1 MSLIH
6 LPQAK
11 WASGTGRQVI
21 LKSDFEKIEQAV
33 LEGWQLALAPPL
45 EYVDQASVR
54 VNATGDCKA
63 RGLLCGFPSPVHPG
77 QWVSGGLADGR
88 YRENSA
94 PLTLNFATSS
104 HIWGTEKA
112 NQWYAIYALAGA
124 ADTSFTL
131 KAMPV
136 MRVSSQTTQIIT
148 LRNNGNTGDI
158 GYGLSANELAN
169 GKILVLSGASRGL
182 VRLITANNSDN
193 DAGGTITYGGSAL
206 TLAPGDWFITLPNTN
221 FRYLGMVLNGS
232 DSHLAPFYQEGGH
245 FTYST
250 PRQAAAGAIN
260 GYTLVDLGLMAPP
273 TARRL
278 HGLATAVAG
287 YDLKLAV
294 SYDGGNAALVLHG
307 SPPSGDFQG
316 VRGAVPFSCRL
327 LEGSRIY
334 FNNENTAN
342 QVLQVT
348 GWEE

>member
-33 LEGWQLALAPPL
+33 LEGLQLALAPPL
-45 EYVDQASVR
+45 EHVDAGSLR
-54 VNATGDCKA
+54 VNATSDCKA
-63 RGLLCGFPSPVHPG
+63 RALLCGFPSPVHPG

-88 YRENSA
+88 YRENST
-94 PLTLNFATSS
+94 PLVLNFATSG

-112 NQWYAIYALAGA
+112 NQWYAIYALAGGG
-124 ADTSFTL
+124 DTSFSL
-131 KAMPV
+131 KALPV
-136 MRVSSQTTQIIT
+136 MRVSSQATQIIT

-158 GYGLSANELAN
+158 GYGFTADELAE
-169 GKILVLSGASRGL
+169 GKILLLSGASRGL
-182 VRLITANNSDN
+182 ARLITANNSDN
-193 DAGGTITYGGSAL
+193 DSAGTITYGGSAL
-206 TLAPGDWFITLPNTN
+206 TLAQGDWCMVLPPTN

-232 DSHLAPFYQEGGH
+232 DGNLVPFYQEGGRY
-245 FTYST
+245 TYQT
-250 PRQAAAGAIN
+250 PRQAVSGAIN
-260 GYTLVDLGLMAPP
+260 GYTLFDLGLTAPP
-273 TARRL
+273 TARLLR
-278 HGLATAVAG
+278 GFAAAAAG

-294 SYDGGNAALVLHG
+294 SYDGSNAALILHG
-307 SPPSGDFQG
+307 SPPSGDFQE

-327 LEGSRIY
+327 LEGSRVY

-342 QVLQVT
+342 QVVQIT

>member
-33 LEGWQLALAPPL
+33 LEGFQLALAPPL
-45 EYVDQASVR
+45 EYVDQASLR

-63 RGLLCGFPSPVHPG
+63 RVLVCGFPSPVHPG
-77 QWVSGGLADGR
+77 QWVSAGLADGR
-88 YRENSA
+88 YRENSTA
-94 PLTLNFATSS
+94 LTLNFATSG

-112 NQWYAIYALAGA
+112 NQWYTVYALAGA
-124 ADTSFTL
+124 SDTSFTL

-136 MRVSSQTTQIIT
+136 MRVSSQATQIIT

-158 GYGLSANELAN
+158 GYGLSANELAD

-182 VRLITANNSDN
+182 IRLITANNTDN
-193 DAGGTITYGGSAL
+193 GTAGTITYGGSAL
-206 TLAPGDWFITLPNTN
+206 TLAQGDWFMVLPNTN
-221 FRYLGMVLNGS
+221 FRCLGMVFNGS
-232 DSHLAPFYQEGGH
+232 DSHLVPFYQEGPYFH
-245 FTYST
+245 YAT
-250 PRQAAAGAIN
+250 PRQAASGAIS
-260 GYTLVDLGLMAPP
+260 GYTLFDLGLIVPP
-273 TARRL
+273 TARRVRGFAAAL
-278 HGLATAVAG
+278 LG

-294 SYDGGNAALVLHG
+294 SYDGSNAALALHAP
-307 SPPSGDFQG
+307 PPSGDFQG
-316 VRGAVPFSCRL
+316 VRGAMPFSCRL

-342 QVLQVT
+342 QVVKIT

>member
-33 LEGWQLALAPPL
+33 LEGFQLAQSPPL
-45 EYVDQASVR
+45 EYVDAANVR
-54 VNATGDCKA
+54 VNAAADLKA
-63 RGLLCGFPSPVHPG
+63 RALLCGFPSPLHPG
-77 QWVSGGLADGR
+77 QWVEGGLADGR
-88 YRENSA
+88 YRENSTTQ
-94 PLTLNFATSS
+94 TLNFATAGNL
-104 HIWGTEKA
+104 WGTEKA
-112 NQWYAIYALAGA
+112 NQWYCVYAVAGA

-158 GYGLSANELAN
+158 GYGFSANELAD

-182 VRLITANNSDN
+182 LRLITANNTDN
-193 DAGGTITYGGSAL
+193 GTAGTITYGGSAL
-206 TLAPGDWFITLPNTN
+206 TLAQGDWFMALPNTN

-232 DSHLAPFYQEGGH
+232 DSNLVLFYQEH
-245 FTYST
+245 RRVTYRT
-250 PRQAAAGAIN
+250 PRQAASGAIN
-260 GYTLVDLGLMAPP
+260 GYTAFDLGLLAPP
-273 TARRL
+273 TARLLR
-278 HGLATAVAG
+278 GYASALAG
-287 YDLKLAV
+287 SDLKLAV
-294 SYDGGNAALVLHG
+294 SYDGSNPALILHA

-316 VRGAVPFSCRL
+316 VRGAMPFSCRL

-342 QVLQVT
+342 QVVKIT